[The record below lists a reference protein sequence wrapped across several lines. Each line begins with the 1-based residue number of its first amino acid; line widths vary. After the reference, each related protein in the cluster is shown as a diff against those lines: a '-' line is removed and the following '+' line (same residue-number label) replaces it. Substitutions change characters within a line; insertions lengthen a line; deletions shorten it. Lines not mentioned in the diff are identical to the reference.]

1 MIVMLIFDLYS
12 AAHINKELH
21 QMKKI
26 IASAILTIL
35 VGTAVQNSVAKD
47 FLNVSYDPTREF
59 YQEYNEEF
67 GKFWKQ
73 KTGQTVNFKQSHGGS
88 GKQAR
93 SVVDGLQADV
103 VTLALANDIEEIV
116 NAGLIEKDWQKEFPS
131 NSAPYTSTIVFLVRK
146 GNPKQIKDW
155 NDLTKAGV
163 DIITPNPKTGGAPRW
178 IYLSAW
184 GYALK
189 QPGGNDAKAKELVK
203 KLYQNVK
210 VLDSGARGS
219 LTTFAE
225 RGIGDV
231 LLSWENEALLATQ
244 GLGKNKYDI
253 VYPSISILAEPSV
266 AIVDKNVNKNGT
278 THLAKGYLNYLYSP
292 KGQELAAKYFFR
304 PRDAK
309 VANKYSAQF
318 PKIQTF
324 TIDKVFGGWAK
335 AQKTHLVNGAIYDQI
350 YNEKR

>member
-1 MIVMLIFDLYS
+1 
-12 AAHINKELH
+12 
-21 QMKKI
+21 MKKI
-26 IASAILTIL
+26 IAS
-35 VGTAVQNSVAKD
+35 SVFSLIAGLSTQAFAAKD

-59 YQEYNEEF
+59 YQEYNKEF
-67 GKFWKQ
+67 GAYWKKQ
-73 KTGQTVNFKQSHGGS
+73 TGQDINFKQSHGGS

-116 NAGLIEKDWQKEFPS
+116 NAGLIDKNWQKEFPN

-146 GNPKQIKDW
+146 GNPKNIKDW

-163 DIITPNPKTGGAPRW
+163 EIITPNPKTGGAPRW

-203 KLYQNVK
+203 KLYHNVK

-244 GLGKNKYDI
+244 GPNKDKYQI

-266 AIVDKNVNKNGT
+266 AIVDKVVDKDGNRN
-278 THLAKGYLNYLYSP
+278 LAKGYLNYLYSP
-292 KGQELAAKYFFR
+292 KGQELAAKYYFR
-304 PRDAK
+304 PRNAQ
-309 VANKYSAQF
+309 VAAKYSGQF
-318 PKIQTF
+318 KSIKTF
-324 TIDKVFGGWAK
+324 TINDVFGGWSK
-335 AQKTHLVNGAIYDQI
+335 AQKTHFVNGAIFDQI
-350 YNEKR
+350 YSDKK

>member
-1 MIVMLIFDLYS
+1 MRKIFAIALLGFGLNG
-12 AAHINKELH
+12 AA
-21 QMKKI
+21 Q
-26 IASAILTIL
+26 AAT
-35 VGTAVQNSVAKD
+35 T

-59 YQEYNEEF
+59 YQEYNQAF
-67 GKFWKQ
+67 GQYWKSR
-73 KTGQTVNFKQSHGGS
+73 TGQEVDFKQSHGGS

-103 VTLALANDIEEIV
+103 VTLALANDIDEIV
-116 NAGLIEKDWQKEFPS
+116 NAGLIRKDWQNQFKD
-131 NSAPYTSTIVFLVRK
+131 NSAPYTSTVVFLVRK
-146 GNPKQIKDW
+146 GNPKNIRDW

-163 DIITPNPKTGGAPRW
+163 EIITPNPKTGGAPRW

-189 QPGGNDAKAKELVK
+189 QPNGNDAKARELVK

-231 LLSWENEALLATQ
+231 LLSWENEALLATK
-244 GLGKNKYDI
+244 GLGQDKFEI

-266 AIVDKNVNKNGT
+266 AIVDKTVDKNG
-278 THLAKGYLNYLYSP
+278 HRNLARGYLNFLYSP
-292 KGQELAAKYFFR
+292 LGQELAAKHYFR
-304 PRDAK
+304 PRNPQVAAK
-309 VANKYSAQF
+309 YAKQF
-318 PKIQTF
+318 PKIKLF
-324 TIDKVFGGWAK
+324 NINDVFGGWAK
-335 AQKTHLVNGAIYDQI
+335 AQKTHFVNGAIFDQI
-350 YNEKR
+350 YAEKP